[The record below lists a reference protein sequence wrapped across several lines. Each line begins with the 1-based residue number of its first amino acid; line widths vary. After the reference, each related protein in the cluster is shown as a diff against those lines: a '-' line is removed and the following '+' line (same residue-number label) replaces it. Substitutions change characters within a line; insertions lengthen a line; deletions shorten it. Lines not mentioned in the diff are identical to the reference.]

1 MSGFD
6 GLIQIL
12 LVLHASRFL
21 FSCFLVSSRNH
32 QGTSVNVFLVAFS
45 VIKVNRIQ

>member
-12 LVLHASRFL
+12 LVLHASRF
-21 FSCFLVSSRNH
+21 CFRASWLVREIMIVMIVQH
-32 QGTSVNVFLVAFS
+32 HA
-45 VIKVNRIQ
+45 